1 MSSYL
6 SLYLFV
12 ALIIG
17 ALVPTITYAQ
27 SVFNKTTTEDK
38 SLQSLQLS
46 KPILQK
52 LSDNK
57 VYAVT
62 LKSGQ
67 ATPLYGLNFEIVF
80 LNATS
85 TNLNSPP
92 PNAES
97 NVTTDRQ
104 DTVGM
109 TVPSVVEQVIPV
121 KSFDIQIFNNNGN
134 KLFDKTGEI
143 PHGGRTLEKVD
154 LKNYTGPVTI
164 DINNIVLDQD
174 WNEIVKKQ
182 LNQTSNSSET
192 IRDYVKF
199 ETEVMKS

>member
-1 MSSYL
+1 MSL
-6 SLYLFV
+6 
-12 ALIIG
+12 LIITTLIIT
-17 ALVPTITYAQ
+17 AFVPTMARGQ
-27 SVFNKTTTEDK
+27 SVLNQTDEDK
-38 SLQSLQLS
+38 GLQSLQLS

-67 ATPLYGLNFEIVF
+67 ASPLYGLNFEIVF

-85 TNLNSPP
+85 TNLSSPP

-104 DTVGM
+104 DAVGM

-121 KSFDIQIFNNNGN
+121 KSFDIKIFGNSGN
-134 KLFDKTGEI
+134 KLFDKTGQI
-143 PHGGRTLEKVD
+143 PQGGRILEKVD
-154 LKNYTGPVTI
+154 LKNYTGPLTI
-164 DINNIVLDQD
+164 ELNNIVLEPS
-174 WNEIVKKQ
+174 WNAIVKKQ
-182 LNQTSNSSET
+182 LNQTSDASEI
-192 IRDYVKF
+192 IRDSVKF
-199 ETEVMKS
+199 ETEVIKS

>member
-1 MSSYL
+1 MSSHL
-6 SLYLFV
+6 SLFLFV
-12 ALIIG
+12 TLVVG
-17 ALVPTITYAQ
+17 AFVPTVTYAQ
-27 SVFNKTTTEDK
+27 SVFNKTTEDK
-38 SLQSLQLS
+38 SLQSLQLG

-85 TNLNSPP
+85 TNLNAPP

-121 KSFDIQIFNNNGN
+121 KNFDIHITGN
-134 KLFDKTGEI
+134 DGKKLFDKVGES
-143 PHGGRTLEKVD
+143 PHGGE
-154 LKNYTGPVTI
+154 Y
-164 DINNIVLDQD
+164 
-174 WNEIVKKQ
+174 
-182 LNQTSNSSET
+182 
-192 IRDYVKF
+192 
-199 ETEVMKS
+199 